1 MDRTSKLPIKTG
13 TTFRGIRGVPMRA
26 AKAGNGALMIRI
38 AATAVFCALALG
50 VQGCS
55 LFHHGES
62 PQQKF
67 MDALNRGNG
76 AQASQLWLTM
86 SAKDRSNF
94 SHNIGFQRQV
104 NKDEIA
110 RAMLKHQRE
119 AAAKD
124 GEESDDATSNQAYG
138 EDGSQQVEIPGLD
151 ADSSSGNLSNLQLLN
166 TLRQTA
172 SPTTIGPQ

>member
-1 MDRTSKLPIKTG
+1 MT
-13 TTFRGIRGVPMRA
+13 
-26 AKAGNGALMIRI
+26 RI
-38 AATAVFCALALG
+38 AATAVFYALALG
-50 VQGCS
+50 AQGCS

-86 SAKDRSNF
+86 SAEDRSNF

-124 GEESDDATSNQAYG
+124 GEEADDATSNEAYG
-138 EDGSQQVEIPGLD
+138 EGGSQEVEIPGLD
-151 ADSSSGNLSNLQLLN
+151 ADSSGGNLSNLQLLN
-166 TLRQTA
+166 TLRQAA
-172 SPTTIGPQ
+172 STSTIGPQ